1 MSEPV
6 GEDFV
11 DAVHAVQHGRA
22 WSIFEHAAHIW
33 RLSAD
38 HSPIVAAVKRGWLAF
53 ETLPGR
59 ERVRSVAIAGA
70 VAAAFH
76 ALLLGLV
83 PLPLRP
89 AVPRVFWLLVSIA
102 AAGAAVRRS
111 GVKDHTSDA

>member
-1 MSEPV
+1 MSEPIDEEF
-6 GEDFV
+6 G

-22 WSIFEHAAHIW
+22 WSFFEHAAHLW
-33 RLSAD
+33 RVSTDDSAF
-38 HSPIVAAVKRGWLAF
+38 VGAVRRRWRAF
-53 ETLPGR
+53 GTLPRR
-59 ERVRSVAIAGA
+59 ERMRSVAIAGA

-89 AVPRVFWLLVSIA
+89 ALPRVFWLLVSIA
-102 AAGAAVRRS
+102 AAVAAVRRS